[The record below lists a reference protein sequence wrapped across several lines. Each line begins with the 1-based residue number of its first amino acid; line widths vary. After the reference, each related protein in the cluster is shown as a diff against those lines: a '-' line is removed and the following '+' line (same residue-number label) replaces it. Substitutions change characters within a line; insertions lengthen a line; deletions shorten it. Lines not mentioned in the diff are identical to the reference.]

1 MREIYAEIAR
11 RLRTGRRFAVATLS
25 SVSKGSP
32 SPIGTSLL
40 VDIDG
45 SFIGNIGAGC
55 HEAEIVESARRS
67 LNDGEPRTIEFTL
80 ADEVFDG
87 SVCGASLTVEVRV
100 PNRNFISMADAVV
113 AGQNNVVFPCG
124 SHVVTVEAKRRLVIV
139 GATDLAASL
148 TRLAN
153 AADFSVT
160 VADPRPEFA
169 TRRRHPDAHR
179 VVVAWPDDILD
190 ALLADAA
197 AIVVVA
203 HDVKIDLQAVQ
214 CALRSN
220 VAYIGVLGNRISQRA
235 RAASLRDLGYSADAL
250 ARIHGPAGLDL
261 GGTSN
266 AQVACS
272 IIAEMLSVLNE
283 RSGAPLRSIDG
294 PIHAAPRRSAQ
305 NPIAL

>member
-11 RLRTGRRFAVATLS
+11 RLRTGRRCAVATLS

-67 LNDGEPRTIEFTL
+67 LSDGEPRTIEFTL

-87 SVCGASLTVEVRV
+87 SVCGASLTVEVWV
-100 PNRNFISMADAVV
+100 PDRNFIPIADAIV
-113 AGQNNVVFPCG
+113 AGREAVAFSCG
-124 SHVVTVEAKRRLVIV
+124 SQVVTIEAKRRLLIV
-139 GATDLAASL
+139 GATDLAANL

-169 TRRRHPDAHR
+169 TRTRHPDAHR
-179 VVVAWPDDILD
+179 VLVAWPDDVLD

-203 HDVKIDLQAVQ
+203 HDAKIDLPAVG

-220 VAYIGVLGNRISQRA
+220 VAYIGVLGNRRSQRA
-235 RAASLRDLGYSADAL
+235 RAAALRNLGYHAGAL
-250 ARIHGPAGLDL
+250 ARVPRPAGLDQ
-261 GGTSN
+261 GGPSN

-272 IIAEMLSVLNE
+272 ILAEMLCVLNE
-283 RSGAPLRSIDG
+283 RSGEPLRSIDG
-294 PIHAAPRRSAQ
+294 PIHPAPRLFAQ
-305 NPIAL
+305 GPIAL